1 MSPLADLHHQL
12 EASLAF
18 GPSYGT
24 GFSNHLPM
32 ALHAAW
38 ELGAL
43 PERLAEQVSHEAAK
57 LKPMPTP
64 TQGGAEDWRELL
76 GQREAYAD
84 LRALIDAD
92 IRARGA
98 EAVLRSHVPVLINS
112 PHAAL
117 FHGMI
122 RTAHAFESGHE
133 GEIGAALASWASA
146 WNMLPAGRALEQKLD
161 FERWQSALRVQG
173 TPPDGRPLGERV
185 RESARGPVY
194 ADLADALQDQTHW
207 ALRREELIG
216 MALDAYL
223 ASRNFVALH
232 LITGLR
238 ALRALAPFVPEW
250 PDVQA
255 WMTRA
260 FTAGWLGSG
269 LVLRPHELPEAAPW
283 PVLRQKALDQL
294 DDHVIKLV
302 HACWQEDR
310 LRPDARWRKAAALA
324 LG

>member
-1 MSPLADLHHQL
+1 MSPLAELHRQL
-12 EASLAF
+12 DASLAF
-18 GPSYGT
+18 GPSHGAR
-24 GFSNHLPM
+24 FSNHLPM

-38 ELGAL
+38 ELGAQ
-43 PERLAEQVSHEAAK
+43 PERLAEQVSHEAGK
-57 LKPMPTP
+57 LQPMPAP
-64 TQGGAEDWRELL
+64 AHSGADDWRELL
-76 GQREAYAD
+76 GRREAYAD

-92 IRARGA
+92 IQARGA

-122 RTAHAFESGHE
+122 RTAHAYESDHD
-133 GEIGAALASWASA
+133 GELGAALAYWASA
-146 WNMLPAGRALEQKLD
+146 WGMPPMGGEVEKLD
-161 FERWQSALRVQG
+161 FERWRACLI
-173 TPPDGRPLGERV
+173 DALGEVNGRSFGESV
-185 RESARGPVY
+185 RAATRGPSY
-194 ADLADALQDQTHW
+194 AALADALNEDAHW
-207 ALRREELIG
+207 VLRREALILL
-216 MALDAYL
+216 ALDAYL

-238 ALRALAPFVPEW
+238 AMRVLAPFVPDW

-283 PVLRQKALDQL
+283 PLLRQKALDQL
-294 DDHVIKLV
+294 DEHVLKLV

-310 LRPDARWRKAAALA
+310 IRPDARWRKAAALA